1 MDAGVAGLHVGADV
15 DGGGLLE
22 ELVGHLAVAHVAR
35 EDAVGGERQGGVVQ
49 SAGLIV
55 VPVGGLDLGAEL
67 VLEQQEHDEDVGL
80 LGDLDVGYLLLVVVA
95 VDAADVLLLFVLREV
110 YVLEREVG
118 PVLGDDEVLA
128 RLGQVEA
135 GELVLPDRFERG
147 EAELFVQGLVERW
160 LFGAEQ
166 PAVFE
171 GLADVPGG
179 HVVGEGVVV
188 HVLLVLVGADDVVY
202 VELAVLALFEAG
214 GPELGGVENELIAAA
229 LHEVLVACDHVV
241 FPGAVGDVGGD
252 VLLDEAGPDL
262 GGQARDDVC
271 RAPDGC
277 DFAVVY
283 PGGLPGE
290 LGALVAVAAGLLV
303 GAGQA

>member
-1 MDAGVAGLHVGADV
+1 M
-15 DGGGLLE
+15 
-22 ELVGHLAVAHVAR
+22 R
-35 EDAVGGERQGGVVQ
+35 M
-49 SAGLIV
+49 SAW
-55 VPVGGLDLGAEL
+55 
-67 VLEQQEHDEDVGL
+67 

-166 PAVFE
+166 PAVFK

-229 LHEVLVACDHVV
+229 LHEVL
-241 FPGAVGDVGGD
+241 GR
-252 VLLDEAGPDL
+252 L
-262 GGQARDDVC
+262 
-271 RAPDGC
+271 
-277 DFAVVY
+277 
-283 PGGLPGE
+283 
-290 LGALVAVAAGLLV
+290 
-303 GAGQA
+303 